1 MPPRLPEMF
10 AVPDSTPDRT
20 LSLLRRLLLIFPLR
34 LFLLRL
40 VRFPCP
46 RRRLLTLWLS
56 LRTRFRRRRRTAL
69 GLRTLARRRSLRP
82 LSRLTPIGRR
92 LTHFRSIVW
101 LRCRRTIRFRPSVRL
116 RYRRTIR
123 FRPIIRLRCRRSIRF
138 RPIIRLR
145 CRRKVRFR
153 LVVWLRRPVGASS
166 IVRWTRRRGI
176 GRRLNCGTIHWR
188 VIRRSR
194 RFGRYDGAV
203 VKCSRLRSSSDCRF
217 AMVHG
222 STLLRIR
229 AGRLRM
235 LSLNRY
241 RRNMFLTCR
250 RCFLRPGAR
259 ADPTRSAVVADPVHP
274 GAVDHCGVVNVVNH
288 SDVHVVH
295 RTVVEKV
302 SVIPTS
308 TFIAFAVVTV
318 AVTNPAIETD
328 VLTPVAIVEDI
339 SVAAPT
345 PIGWSPQETDF
356 RSHHPRTRHP
366 VVIVVGISPVSGCPE
381 ITIAGTKGLLVN
393 R

>member
-123 FRPIIRLRCRRSIRF
+123 FRPSVRLRYRRTI
-138 RPIIRLR
+138 
-145 CRRKVRFR
+145 RFR
-153 LVVWLRRPVGASS
+153 LVVWLRRPVGAST
-166 IVRWTRRRGI
+166 IVRWTRRRRI
-176 GRRLNCGTIHWR
+176 GRWLNCGTIHWR

-241 RRNMFLTCR
+241 RWNMFLTCR
-250 RCFLRPGAR
+250 RFFLRPGAR
-259 ADPTRSAVVADPVHP
+259 ADPTRSAVIADPVHP
-274 GAVDHCGVVNVVNH
+274 GAVDHCGVVNVVNY

-302 SVIPTS
+302 SVIPPS
-308 TFIAFAVVTV
+308 PFIAFAVVTV
-318 AVTNPAIETD
+318 AVTTPAIET
-328 VLTPVAIVEDI
+328 
-339 SVAAPT
+339 
-345 PIGWSPQETDF
+345 
-356 RSHHPRTRHP
+356 
-366 VVIVVGISPVSGCPE
+366 
-381 ITIAGTKGLLVN
+381 
-393 R
+393 